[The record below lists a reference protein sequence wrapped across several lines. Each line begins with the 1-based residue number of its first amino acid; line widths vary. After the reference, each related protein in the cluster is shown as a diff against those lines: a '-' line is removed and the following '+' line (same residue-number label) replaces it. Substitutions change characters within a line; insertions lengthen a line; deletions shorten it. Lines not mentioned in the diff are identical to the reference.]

1 MQLIQTLLSSTTEE
15 MHIPSSCPQPF
26 GFCLPA
32 GCLRQPR
39 RGHAEPWHLSA
50 PEEQRRKCFWFAHFR
65 SVPWRCTLFS
75 WEKLQLLYSCKEK
88 QHKLLESIMSIIKLH
103 FILNPETFLC
113 RLLMSFHFAL
123 LTLLL
128 WLCAGLLVCLYPYAF
143 FVAVRVTQPPF
154 FLEYRAS

>member
-15 MHIPSSCPQPF
+15 MHIQSSCPQPF

-50 PEEQRRKCFWFAHFR
+50 PEEQRRKCFLFAHFR

-75 WEKLQLLYSCKEK
+75 WEKLQLLYSCKKK
-88 QHKLLESIMSIIKLH
+88 QHELLEFIMSIIKFHFKSRLFCADCWCL
-103 FILNPETFLC
+103 FILLF
-113 RLLMSFHFAL
+113 
-123 LTLLL
+123 
-128 WLCAGLLVCLYPYAF
+128 WLYCFDCAGLLVCPYPSAF